1 MDNISVKVKEAYDQ
15 CMPRE
20 SKFTEEEKQKVRNQI
35 AKMKKDRPKKKLEL
49 VPKALTIAVVAGF
62 LLFMGGI
69 IGKEIQFNGD
79 LTNGAKENTAK
90 LPATS
95 WDDFYSKVEVGD
107 KINGW
112 ELISKGEYGAASST
126 SISDLMQA
134 SFKGNAVLK
143 GKLIFEANKL
153 LFIPNKESLK
163 LLPLQQKISSDL
175 LIDFQNQSQVE
186 KMFGIHPAEEKQ
198 NVTFEIDQY
207 TVNYKKGFLIPHT
220 VNVAFLVQTNGR
232 ELLQETKLKSDA
244 WGHIQLPNRL
254 QNVYDLFSK
263 TKEEKLLID
272 LTPFDIFQLYY
283 YAEEKKD
290 FKTQYALY
298 IKDAEYEAPFKS
310 QDEYLAVANQP
321 EDQKGRDSMLN
332 IIKAASLEEKVTSGS
347 DAHII
352 ISKETG
358 LGFGLLKNKL
368 GIWKVKWMP
377 LQ

>member
-15 CMPRE
+15 YMPRE
-20 SKFTEEEKQKVRNQI
+20 SKFTEEDKQKVRNQI
-35 AKMKKDRPKKKLEL
+35 ANMKKDRPKKKLEL
-49 VPKALTIAVVAGF
+49 VPKALTVIVAAGF
-62 LLFMGGI
+62 LLFTGGI
-69 IGKEIQFNGD
+69 VGKEIQFNGD
-79 LTNGAKENTAK
+79 LTNGQKENTAK
-90 LPATS
+90 LPSAST
-95 WDDFYSKVEVGD
+95 DDFYSKVEVGD

-112 ELISKGEYGAASST
+112 ELISKGKYGDASST
-126 SISDLMQA
+126 SISNLMQA

-143 GKLIFEANKL
+143 GKLIFKANKL
-153 LFIPNKESLK
+153 LFIPNKESFK
-163 LLPLQQKISSDL
+163 LLPLQQKTTSEL

-220 VNVAFLVQTNGR
+220 VNVAFLIQTNGR

-254 QNVYDLFSK
+254 QKLYDLFSK
-263 TKEEKLLID
+263 TKEEKLLTD

-283 YAEEKKD
+283 YTEEKKD

-298 IKDAEYEAPFKS
+298 IKGPEYESPFKS
-310 QDEYLAVANQP
+310 AEEYLAAANRP
-321 EDQKGRDSMLN
+321 ADQKGRLSILE
-332 IIKAASLEEKVTSGS
+332 IVKTAQLEEKVTSHS
-347 DAHII
+347 DAHIM

-358 LGFGLLKNKL
+358 LGFGLIKDKQ